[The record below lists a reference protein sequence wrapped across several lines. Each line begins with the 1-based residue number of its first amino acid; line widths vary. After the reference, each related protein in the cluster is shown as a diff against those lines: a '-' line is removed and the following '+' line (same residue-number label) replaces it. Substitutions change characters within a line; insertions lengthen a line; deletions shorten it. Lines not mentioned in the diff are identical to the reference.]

1 MKPISSH
8 ERDNHRVGVK
18 LVMRSTI
25 KNTVYSILGW
35 CGIVIIVVAVLFILW
50 VCLAIAN
57 FHS

>member
-25 KNTVYSILGW
+25 KNAVYSILGW
-35 CGIVIIVVAVLFILW
+35 CGIVITVVALLFILW
-50 VCLAIAN
+50 VCLVMAN
-57 FHS
+57 FRS